1 MENLGRAG
9 GPVAELRE
17 VSAFPWDGVELV
29 LLWIQ
34 VVRGPLLRTKIQS
47 AGHVDQTLRQTRRA
61 CRWTH
66 FVMTD
71 DRVEI
76 DELRVRHI
84 GRHGVMLCVDVW
96 RIAVVVRIPGQVRG
110 RD

>member
-17 VSAFPWDGVELV
+17 VSTFPWDGVELV

-47 AGHVDQTLRQTRRA
+47 AGHVDQTQTDA
-61 CRWTH
+61 AGVPVDALC
-66 FVMTD
+66 D
-71 DRVEI
+71 D
-76 DELRVRHI
+76 
-84 GRHGVMLCVDVW
+84 G
-96 RIAVVVRIPGQVRG
+96 
-110 RD
+110 